1 MGDKKKK
8 KNALPIKDKK
18 EQIRMSVSPLLCQ
31 TEILP
36 FFFIPNS
43 FTGREKKLTAD
54 STFLYL
60 ITSEATHVFT
70 CLLTIYI
77 FS

>member
-8 KNALPIKDKK
+8 KALPIKDKK

-43 FTGREKKLTAD
+43 FTGRKKNSPQIQL
-54 STFLYL
+54 FF
-60 ITSEATHVFT
+60 I
-70 CLLTIYI
+70 
-77 FS
+77 

>member
-1 MGDKKKK
+1 
-8 KNALPIKDKK
+8 
-18 EQIRMSVSPLLCQ
+18 MSVSPLLCR
-31 TEILP
+31 TEILTVLLHP
-36 FFFIPNS
+36 QQFY
-43 FTGREKKLTAD
+43 REKKKLTAD
-54 STFLYL
+54 STLLYL